1 MNIFDVR
8 RDGLNAARIQ
18 PYRVTR
24 WLQPAGGHRRAADIV
39 DSAAGCSCGPPVV
52 LIQRVKAAYQHAF
65 NAQLVVFQQCVRHL
79 VWGSHQRR
87 RIMSA
92 SMNYDLSQHDPDAL
106 FPDIFERISGSK
118 GRFEYVI
125 NQARREG
132 KTLAL
137 PLEK

>member
-1 MNIFDVR
+1 M
-8 RDGLNAARIQ
+8 
-18 PYRVTR
+18 
-24 WLQPAGGHRRAADIV
+24 
-39 DSAAGCSCGPPVV
+39 
-52 LIQRVKAAYQHAF
+52 LIQLVKAAYQHAF
-65 NAQLVVFQQCVRHL
+65 NAQLVVFQQRVRHM